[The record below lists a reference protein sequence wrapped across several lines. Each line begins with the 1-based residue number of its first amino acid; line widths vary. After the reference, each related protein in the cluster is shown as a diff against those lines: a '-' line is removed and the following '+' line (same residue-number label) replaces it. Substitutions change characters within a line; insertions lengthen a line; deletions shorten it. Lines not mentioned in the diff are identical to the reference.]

1 MYVALKRNIY
11 VHLPYILEGKRDC
24 LANELGTQAL
34 TEKKKESLITAVY
47 AGAIFIILALIFVLN
62 TGIWVNIV
70 NFFNTLT
77 LAQIPGTSLS
87 LPAPTVPAANIQL
100 YNVAFQFTIGVGL
113 LEIVILSVRILL
125 HSPIQ
130 RKAETIENLV
140 FWLGTSYLAITY
152 LVNITLQTEWF
163 VFWAGVILIGGLSLL
178 TRGFIIILTKRNS

>member
-1 MYVALKRNIY
+1 M
-11 VHLPYILEGKRDC
+11 GKESLTKDS
-24 LANELGTQAL
+24 GIQAL
-34 TEKKKESLITAVY
+34 TEKKKESLVTAVY
-47 AGAIFIILALIFVLN
+47 AGAIFIILALVFVLN

-87 LPAPTVPAANIQL
+87 LPAPTIPAAHIQL

-113 LEIVILSVRILL
+113 LEIVILAVRILL
-125 HSPIQ
+125 RSPIQ

-140 FWLGTSYLAITY
+140 FWLGTSYLIITY

-163 VFWAGVILIGGLSLL
+163 VFWAGTILVGGLSLL
-178 TRGFIIILTKRNS
+178 TRGFIIILTRRNS